1 LPTGVSLTIHFAEIL
16 GFCSGP
22 PLAGIHRE
30 ARQSAAPDEAID
42 NTLYV
47 SLSRQMVL
55 RREFDL
61 LANNIANVDT
71 AGFKVE
77 SLMLAEDAERPRAS
91 ARSMERPITFVADA
105 GVGRDFGQG
114 SLKPTGAPFDLAI
127 SGDGFFQ
134 VSTAQGDRFT
144 RDGRFA
150 MDADGR
156 LVTAAGDPVM
166 SSEGSEIVLDARL
179 GAPHIAGDG
188 SVSQDG
194 QVLGRVGV
202 FRFANLGALSKTGD
216 NLYSNTAQL
225 PPEQANDARVVQ
237 GSIEGSNVPA
247 ILQMTRLIE
256 VSRAYESA
264 AKMMAQVQDLSSQS
278 IQRLGK
284 IQ

>member
-1 LPTGVSLTIHFAEIL
+1 M
-16 GFCSGP
+16 
-22 PLAGIHRE
+22 
-30 ARQSAAPDEAID
+30 D

-77 SLMLAEDAERPRAS
+77 SLMLADDPEHPRAK
-91 ARSMERPITFVADA
+91 AANKDRPITFVLDA

-114 SLKPTGAPFDLAI
+114 ALKPTGSPFDLAI

-134 VSTAQGDRFT
+134 VSTPQGDRFT

-150 MDADGR
+150 MDSDGK
-156 LVTAAGDPVM
+156 LVTAAGDAVM
-166 SSEGSEIVLDARL
+166 SAEGSEIVLDPTL
-179 GAPHIAGDG
+179 GTPHVADDG

-194 QVLGRVGV
+194 QVVGRVGV
-202 FRFANLGALSKTGD
+202 FRFADLSVLSKTGD

-225 PPEQANDARVVQ
+225 PPEQANDAKVVQ

-264 AKMMAQVQDLSSQS
+264 AKMIAQVQDLSSQS
-278 IQRLGK
+278 ISRLGK